1 MAILS
6 RKYEPH
12 SQTNIEHFSF
22 QILLGLN
29 LYGLDYS
36 VTGGS
41 HILGHQ
47 YLDILATYKPKF
59 SYDDVSKEH
68 FFEYK

>member
-1 MAILS
+1 M
-6 RKYEPH
+6 
-12 SQTNIEHFSF
+12 
-22 QILLGLN
+22 GLN

-47 YLDILATYKPKF
+47 YIDILANYKPKF